1 MTNKSTKKALLLSAL
16 SMLLCVAMLVGTTF
30 AWFTDAVTSGKNK
43 IVAGNLDIELEYT
56 KDPSDADSWATVKD
70 ATDLLNK
77 DALWEPG
84 HAEVV
89 YLRISNLGTL
99 ALKYQFAMN
108 IYSEVEGTNVAG
120 EKFMLSDHLKYGVVD
135 FTAKFADRDAAVKA
149 VESSAV
155 ALDNYTVNGTMLA
168 GDPAKTVALVVYMP
182 TSVGNEANYR
192 GTQIPTIE
200 LGVELKATQLA
211 YEKDFFGPD
220 YDENAPWLGS
230 ANLDWYTADPTAT
243 EFTISTAEELAG
255 FAQIVNGTAV
265 VGSTLSLR
273 STPVPLH
280 DDFQNKTVKLDKDID
295 LNDLAWTPIGRIG
308 TTSTDFTYS
317 FRGTFDGQNHTV
329 KNLDV
334 DNTGWAGLFGIAYQA
349 TFKNVK
355 LSGVSINSNRMA
367 GSLVGQLYGSIDN
380 CHAENVNIFVIPNA
394 VGDTY
399 DNGDKVGG
407 IVGWLGDN
415 GNNRTLTNCSVK
427 NAEISAYRDV
437 AGIAGY
443 VAQSTTV
450 SGNSV
455 TKVDV
460 VVDQREN
467 FYGEKDPNAG
477 LIYGRTGGAIVESG
491 NTTDEE
497 STVAE
502 TYYKDGFILY
512 EGSDSED
519 VTFYRVPD
527 DYAKTTVKVPEGV
540 TNIGG
545 YAFAYNTNVEKIVL
559 PSTVT
564 TLNDRA
570 FRDTSASTVVLN
582 EGLENISY
590 QAFRNASNVKSVEI
604 PSSVKTISLEAFQNS
619 GVTELVI
626 PATVTTIEYGGLR
639 DMKKLTKVTIEGN
652 VDIPVYAFRA
662 CTELRTVI
670 LNGDDVTFGGGS
682 RGMIFTN
689 KENGDGS
696 AITIIVK
703 NETVKERLL
712 AADTAAKDYGGY
724 TIVVGAIPATN
735 AEDLK
740 DALANGEDVILTED
754 VKTEAATTAPYGN
767 KYAVKLD
774 GGVLDGNG
782 NELYMECYGDD
793 YGVMTS
799 GGTIKNITIKEG
811 CRAVMIMYAT
821 EDVIIDNANI
831 GGDGVLYPINTGES
845 GPTPV
850 KLIVTNSTI
859 AGWTSFGDAVSEA
872 SFTNVKFEQGT
883 YYNDIYGRVLKPYV
897 NTTLTDCSFVKSMNL
912 DLSGL
917 AAGQKVTFTNCT
929 VDGKAVD
936 ASVFTIP
943 TTDAEYDTELFTVD
957 LPSWASSINDCIIF
971 N

>member
-1 MTNKSTKKALLLSAL
+1 MTNKSTKKALLLSVL

-30 AWFTDAVTSGKNK
+30 AWFTDSVTSGKNK

-56 KDPSDADSWATVKD
+56 KTPDVDTSWATVKD

-89 YLRISNLGTL
+89 YLKLSNLGTL
-99 ALKYQFAMN
+99 ALKYQFSMN
-108 IYSEVEGTNVAG
+108 VFDTTPGVSVLGNEI
-120 EKFMLSDHLKYGVVD
+120 HLADYLEYGIVD
-135 FTAKFADRDAAVKA
+135 YTAKFETREEAITAVKN
-149 VESSAV
+149 SAKP
-155 ALDNYTVNGTMLA
+155 LDNYAVNGTMTTK
-168 GDPAKTVALVVYMP
+168 GETKTLALVVYMP
-182 TSVGNEANYR
+182 TTVGNEANYR
-192 GTQIPTIE
+192 GDKIPTIE

-211 YEKDFFGPD
+211 YESDFFGTD
-220 YDENAPWLGS
+220 YDENAPWLGGV
-230 ANLDWYTADPTAT
+230 NLDWYTANPDAT

-273 STPVPLH
+273 STPVTLH
-280 DDFQNKTVKLDKDID
+280 DDFQNNTVKLDKDID

-394 VGDTY
+394 VGDSY

-407 IVGWLGDN
+407 IVGWIGDN
-415 GNNRTLTNCSVK
+415 NNNRTLTNCSVK
-427 NAEISAYRDV
+427 IAEISAYRDV

-443 VAQSTTV
+443 VAWSTTV

-460 VVDQREN
+460 VVDQSKN

-477 LIYGRTGGAIVESG
+477 LIYGRTDGAIVESG

-502 TYYKDGFILY
+502 TYYKDGFFLY

-519 VTFYRVPD
+519 VTFYLVPS
-527 DYAKTTVKVPEGV
+527 DYEETTVIVPEGV
-540 TNIGG
+540 TAIGG
-545 YAFAYNTNVEKIVL
+545 YAFAYNANVKKIVL

-564 TLNDRA
+564 TLNGRA

-696 AITIIVK
+696 AMTIIVK

-740 DALANGEDVILTED
+740 DALASGKDVVLTED

-845 GPTPV
+845 GPAPV
-850 KLIVTNSTI
+850 KLIVTNSTL
-859 AGWTSFGDAVSEA
+859 AGWTSYAGIESA

-883 YYNDIYGRVLKPYV
+883 YYNNIYGRVLKPYV
-897 NTTLTDCSFVKSMNL
+897 NTTLTNCSFIKSMNL
-912 DLSGL
+912 DLSALTVGH
-917 AAGQKVTFTNCT
+917 KITFTNCT